1 MMTLTQILEDYQA
14 LHLSSVI
21 DHDRFN
27 QYAIVHHSSTIEGST
42 LTENE
47 TRLLLEEGVTP
58 KGKPLEHSLM
68 VKDHYDALQFALE
81 AAKLKKLP
89 DITFIQAINA
99 RVMKSTGSIYQTIF
113 GEIDGTKG
121 MFRKGNVSAGG
132 SYFVG
137 FEKVEAYTKK
147 LVSNLESGL
156 QNASGTEEK
165 LNLSFTMHYDLV
177 TIHPF
182 YDGNGRTS
190 RLLMNFVQA
199 YFNLPLAIVLLED
212 KKEYFDALQ
221 QTRKNED
228 LGIFLE
234 FMKAGYRKF
243 LLTEINQ
250 YKQDM
255 SRTLPETKNTGN
267 DRGYPYFFKIRF
279 A

>member
-165 LNLSFTMHYDLV
+165 LNLSFTMQYDLV